1 MIEDTGKIDKFLP
14 LIFRLDKD
22 SLYDVKIVKH
32 REKRSL
38 NANNYCW
45 KLCTEI
51 GNVINKSK
59 NQVYYEMLCDYGVFK
74 TDENGELIVGIF
86 PKNMDVVKVCDGYWQ
101 YAELINYKGLVAKKY
116 YLIKGSSEYN
126 KDEMRLFLNGI
137 VQEAK
142 NLGIKTKEDIEIER
156 MIKDWENKYEENKK
170 STG

>member
-22 SLYDVKIVKH
+22 ILYDVKIVKH
-32 REKRSL
+32 KEKRSL

-86 PKNMDVVKVCDGYWQ
+86 PKDIDVVRICDGYWQ
-101 YAELINYKGLVAKKY
+101 YTELINYKGLVAKKY

-126 KDEMRLFLNGI
+126 KDEMRVFLNGI

-142 NLGIKTKEDIEIER
+142 NLGIKTKEDYEIER
-156 MIKDWENKYEENKK
+156 MIKDWENTYEK
-170 STG
+170 SSRN